1 MTQVLTDFIRALR
14 ATNVRISTSES
25 IDAAAAVDA
34 IGFDD
39 RALLKESLSQVLA
52 KTPEEKQSFAD
63 CFERFFFAENMDG
76 VDALEAPPPA
86 AGAQT
91 DDQPAEAGDTG
102 CDGTAG
108 EGEGSEGDGGETAG
122 GEGGLAMMMQ
132 GGGGRAELQM
142 AVANAAREAGVAN
155 IRLFT
160 QRGMFMRRI
169 LEIIGVESLEAA
181 IRDAADPARADALG
195 KLRAQLIEEVRE
207 QVERQLALYTA
218 NAWPELR
225 EEILQKTPLSA
236 VEVRDFRFMQALV
249 HKLAKRLVALHSRKR
264 KVARRGQLDVRQTIR
279 RNIEYDGLL
288 FETVWKRKKVER
300 PKVVA
305 VCDVSGSVATAARFL
320 LLFLYSVTEVI
331 PNVRAFAFSSQLAE
345 ITELFEHEAA
355 EDAIGEALH
364 RHGWGSTDYGRAL
377 SELEAQVLDDIDH
390 RTTVLILG
398 DARSNYGDP
407 GVASLRRIHERAR
420 RVLWLNPEPRAFWN
434 SGDSEMRRLGTACD
448 RVDSCR
454 SIRDLERLVGEIM
467 RTAV

>member
-52 KTPEEKQSFAD
+52 KTPEEKDSFAD
-63 CFERFFFAENMDG
+63 CFERFFFAEDLG
-76 VDALEAPPPA
+76 AVDALEAPEPGDDPPA
-86 AGAQT
+86 GDEANDESGDAGGDGCAGEAGA
-91 DDQPAEAGDTG
+91 
-102 CDGTAG
+102 AG
-108 EGEGSEGDGGETAG
+108 EGEG
-122 GEGGLAMMMQ
+122 GEGGLATMMQ
-132 GGGGRAELQM
+132 GGGGRADLQM

-169 LEIIGVESLEAA
+169 LEIIGIEALEAA
-181 IRDAADPARADALG
+181 IRDADDPARAEALST
-195 KLRAQLIEEVRE
+195 LRAQLIAEVRE
-207 QVERQLALYTA
+207 QVERQLLLYTA

-236 VEVRDFRFMQALV
+236 VEVRDFKFMQALV
-249 HKLAKRLVALHSRKR
+249 RKLAKRLVALHSRKR

-305 VCDVSGSVATAARFL
+305 VCDVSGSVANAARFL

-331 PNVRAFAFSSQLAE
+331 PKVRAFAFSSQLAE
-345 ITELFEHEAA
+345 ITELFEHKAA
-355 EDAIGEALH
+355 EDAITEALQK
-364 RHGWGSTDYGRAL
+364 HGWGSTDYGRAL
-377 SELEAQVLDDIDH
+377 SDLEASVLDDIDH

-407 GVASLRRIHERAR
+407 GVASLRKIHDRAR
-420 RVLWLNPEPRAFWN
+420 RVLWLNPEPKAFWN

>member
-25 IDAAAAVDA
+25 IDAATAVDA

-52 KTPEEKQSFAD
+52 KTPEEKASFAE
-63 CFERFFFAENMDG
+63 CFERFFFAEDMGG
-76 VDALEAPPPA
+76 VDALEPSEPA
-86 AGAQT
+86 ADTSA
-91 DDQPAEAGDTG
+91 DDEAAGEGDS
-102 CDGTAG
+102 G
-108 EGEGSEGDGGETAG
+108 EGEG
-122 GEGGLAMMMQ
+122 GEGALATMMA

-169 LEIIGVESLEAA
+169 LEIIGIETLEAT
-181 IRDAADPARADALG
+181 IRDAGDPARTEALTN
-195 KLRAQLIEEVRE
+195 LRAQLIAEVRE
-207 QVERQLALYTA
+207 QVERQLMLYTA

-236 VEVRDFRFMQALV
+236 VEVRDFKFMQALV

-305 VCDVSGSVATAARFL
+305 VCDVSGSVANAARFL

-331 PNVRAFAFSSQLAE
+331 PKVRAFAFSSQLAE
-345 ITELFEHEAA
+345 ITELFEHKAA

-377 SELEAQVLDDIDH
+377 ADLETQVLDDIDH

-420 RVLWLNPEPRAFWN
+420 RVLWLNPEPKAFWN
-434 SGDSEMRRLGTACD
+434 SGDSEMRRLSTACD

>member
-63 CFERFFFAENMDG
+63 CFERFFFAEDMGG
-76 VDALEAPPPA
+76 VDALDPPA
-86 AGAQT
+86 SATDASADDEPAQAGGTGCAG
-91 DDQPAEAGDTG
+91 EAGES
-102 CDGTAG
+102 G
-108 EGEGSEGDGGETAG
+108 EGEG
-122 GEGGLAMMMQ
+122 GEGGLATMMA

-169 LEIIGVESLEAA
+169 LEIIGIETLEAA
-181 IRDAADPARADALG
+181 IRDAGDPVRAEALTN
-195 KLRAQLIEEVRE
+195 LRAQLIAEVRE
-207 QVERQLALYTA
+207 QVERQLLLYTA

-236 VEVRDFRFMQALV
+236 VEVRDFKFMQALV

-305 VCDVSGSVATAARFL
+305 VCDVSGSVANAARFL

-331 PNVRAFAFSSQLAE
+331 PKVRAFAFSSQLAE
-345 ITELFEHEAA
+345 ITALFEHKAA
-355 EDAIGEALH
+355 EEAIGEALQK
-364 RHGWGSTDYGRAL
+364 HGWGSTDYGRAL
-377 SELEAQVLDDIDH
+377 SDLEAQVLDDIDH

-420 RVLWLNPEPRAFWN
+420 RVLWLNPEPKAFWN